1 MTLGLSACSNAEPEE
16 SPDTAPAV
24 LEPGTFQS
32 PLVKLRRLQ
41 GTNGHLHVDEV
52 KYRASDAKLFQCS
65 YTFGVMDAENPA
77 NLSYLAQGLRHTVP
91 DDERTPGCIHLDWDD
106 TDESIVYVSHRGNIR
121 NPTFLTGW
129 DISKTDP
136 EDPETMVPEQLP
148 VLQEPGVSY
157 EGIDVVDGN
166 IYVAL
171 KENGMGVYR
180 RDPETNII
188 TRTASV
194 GDLGSTWDVRVTGD
208 TAVLTDLDGNLV
220 TVDVSDPAAPK
231 KLGSVATGGVARGLD
246 VDGQI
251 AFVAAGSEGLVL
263 VDISDPA
270 KPVVAAKADT
280 PGTAIRVDASE
291 GYATV
296 ADWNDTRVFDVSD
309 PAAPSLVGA
318 LRLTTDVTFP
328 DDEHPPVTART
339 LGVAANGKDIY
350 VGNWWVNYAY
360 RLNPDRQAPFLAIP
374 EDVNLLDLGPVAAGE
389 SVTVTVPVKNEGTA
403 PLTLINNW
411 TSNPEFSV
419 SPKQAKIEPGDQ
431 VELQVSLSPTSDEK
445 VTSLLNIMSDDPQQ
459 PVRSAFLVANQSG
472 LGVGKELPT
481 TKIAT
486 LDGGEWDSSQVEG
499 NVKVLAYF
507 ATF

>member
-1 MTLGLSACSNAEPEE
+1 
-16 SPDTAPAV
+16 
-24 LEPGTFQS
+24 
-32 PLVKLRRLQ
+32 
-41 GTNGHLHVDEV
+41 
-52 KYRASDAKLFQCS
+52 
-65 YTFGVMDAENPA
+65 
-77 NLSYLAQGLRHTVP
+77 
-91 DDERTPGCIHLDWDD
+91 
-106 TDESIVYVSHRGNIR
+106 
-121 NPTFLTGW
+121 
-129 DISKTDP
+129 
-136 EDPETMVPEQLP
+136 
-148 VLQEPGVSY
+148 
-157 EGIDVVDGN
+157 
-166 IYVAL
+166 
-171 KENGMGVYR
+171 
-180 RDPETNII
+180 
-188 TRTASV
+188 
-194 GDLGSTWDVRVTGD
+194 
-208 TAVLTDLDGNLV
+208 
-220 TVDVSDPAAPK
+220 
-231 KLGSVATGGVARGLD
+231 
-246 VDGQI
+246 
-251 AFVAAGSEGLVL
+251 VAAGSEGLVL